1 MTHIFTKLISD
12 DMKISL
18 GVTEPGAIALAVS
31 KARSLTSGEILSVR
45 LEINSGIY
53 KNAFTCG
60 IPNTQETGNL
70 FAAALGAVAGDWR
83 KGLAS
88 LSGITDEDV
97 EAAQELVET
106 GKVIVDLHEVSSE
119 LYIKA
124 ILKTSTDRVE
134 VTILKTHDNIARI
147 EQNGEILFEA
157 THADQNDS
165 DNSTAEADITKYTL
179 EDFWKYAKEI
189 PDSEIAFIQ
198 QAYDTNL
205 QLMEA
210 GKNSDRTDICKVFIT
225 ENGKDLCSDDL
236 LKTAQAMTAA
246 AIEARVRGLN
256 RPAMSITGSGNH
268 GIICTMPLYACSQVN
283 DISREMLLRATALSY
298 LVTMYIK
305 EYSGRLSALC
315 GCAVAAGT
323 GACAGM
329 LMMLGGSL
337 KQAGYVIENMAS
349 SLTGIICTGGNPACV
364 LKAAIAIDIGCKSV
378 NMALKDISVE
388 ARHGIIGL
396 TPEQTMRNMGLI
408 SSPGM
413 IHTEQTIV
421 DILKEKMETSKKE

>member
-1 MTHIFTKLISD
+1 MIHIFTKLISD

-31 KARSLTSGEILSVR
+31 KARSLTSGEVLSVS

-70 FAAALGAVAGDWR
+70 FAAALGLVAGDWR

-88 LSGITDEDV
+88 LEGLTNADV
-97 EAAQELVET
+97 EAARELVDS
-106 GKVIVDLHEVSSE
+106 GKVSVDLHEVSSE

-124 ILKTSTDRVE
+124 IVKTCSDTAE

-147 EQNGEILFEA
+147 KKNGKIVLEEA
-157 THADQNDS
+157 HTDQDDS
-165 DNSTAEADITKYTL
+165 DSRSTDITTYGL
-179 EDFWKYAKEI
+179 EDFWSYAKEI
-189 PDSEIAFIQ
+189 PISEIAFIQ
-198 QAYDTNL
+198 KAYDTNL
-205 QLMEA
+205 QLMEEGA
-210 GKNSDRTDICKVFIT
+210 NSIRTDICKLFIA
-225 ENGKDLCSDDL
+225 ENGEDLCSDDL

-283 DISREMLLRATALSY
+283 GVSQEILLRATALGY
-298 LVTMYIK
+298 LITMYIK

-323 GACAGM
+323 GASVG
-329 LMMLGGSL
+329 LLYMLGGTQ
-337 KQAGYVIENMAS
+337 KQACYAIENMAS
-349 SLTGIICTGGNPACV
+349 SLTGVICTGGNPACV
-364 LKAAIAIDIGCKSV
+364 LKAAMAIDIGCKSV
-378 NMALKDISVE
+378 NMAMKNIAVD
-388 ARHGIIGL
+388 AKHGIIGF

-413 IHTEQTIV
+413 IQTEKTIV
-421 DILKEKMETSKKE
+421 DILKEKMSVSVKE